1 VDEDDGAEEVG
12 VIEADEVREA
22 QKLSVRW
29 VRIFGAGAET
39 AGAGAETAG
48 AGTGPLSLDLPFLAA
63 VVLPPHW
70 HFAAGREG
78 EVAAT
83 KT

>member
-29 VRIFGAGAET
+29 VRIF
-39 AGAGAETAG
+39 GAGAETAG